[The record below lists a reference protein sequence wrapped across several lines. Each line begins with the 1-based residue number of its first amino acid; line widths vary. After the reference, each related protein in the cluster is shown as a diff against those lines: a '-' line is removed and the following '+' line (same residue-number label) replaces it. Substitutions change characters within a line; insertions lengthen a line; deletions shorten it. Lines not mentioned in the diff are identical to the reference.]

1 MGREEHCKQI
11 SLACV
16 GRARSVW
23 TTLSLPQLTAMC
35 CPSCFLV
42 YTAQAPG
49 CSAGHYPKRA
59 LRFMHFPGLSCSGL
73 GSRILLK
80 GTDSVRYVFCVLPG
94 SKQLRRPGAWLDHC
108 PRCAMCLNHLPSP
121 GCLVSQVR

>member
-1 MGREEHCKQI
+1 MQTNIAGMCWAGSQCLDHTEFAPAH
-11 SLACV
+11 SNV
-16 GRARSVW
+16 
-23 TTLSLPQLTAMC
+23 LPQKAR
-35 CPSCFLV
+35 CFLV

-80 GTDSVRYVFCVLPG
+80 GTDSVRHVFCVLPG
-94 SKQLRRPGAWLDHC
+94 SKQLR
-108 PRCAMCLNHLPSP
+108 
-121 GCLVSQVR
+121 